1 MDVVATL
8 LADRPSFHQHGAA
21 RWDALPETLR
31 QIQRSSPDGGR
42 TLEIGCGV
50 STVVF
55 AASGANH
62 TAISPGPDEHRR
74 VRDYCEKIGVDHSR
88 LTFVVG
94 LSEEVLPSLQ
104 AERVLDVAF
113 VDGAHSFPYPALDWY
128 YTTRMLKVGGQLIL
142 DDVPVPAITPLFR
155 HMKLEPNWR
164 FDAILD
170 NRAAA
175 FTLLA
180 PPGPEDEWTS
190 QPFNRSYPDYS
201 FVPLG
206 SRPRLL
212 AIHRSNQ
219 IRAELSRRYPRM
231 HRVWKELS
239 NRSSADTSRVDLSA
253 SPGNSETNG
262 NSHDSTA
269 EQSAR

>member
-8 LADRPSFHQHGAA
+8 QADRPSFHQHGAV
-21 RWDALPETLR
+21 RWDSLPETLR
-31 QIQRSSPDGGR
+31 LIQRSSPDGGR
-42 TLEIGCGV
+42 TLETGCGA

-62 TAISPGPDEHRR
+62 TAISPDPDEHRR
-74 VRDYCEKIGVDHSR
+74 VRDYCELIGVDHSR

-94 LSEEVLPSLQ
+94 LSDEVLPAFP

-113 VDGAHSFPYPALDWY
+113 IDGAHSFPYPALDWY
-128 YTTRMLKVGGQLIL
+128 YVTRMLKVGGQLVF
-142 DDVPVPAITPLFR
+142 DDVPVPAVAPLFR

-175 FTLLA
+175 FTLLTPPA
-180 PPGPEDEWTS
+180 PEEWSS
-190 QPFNRSYPDYS
+190 QPFNRAYPDYS

-206 SRPRLL
+206 LRSRLL
-212 AIHRSNQ
+212 ATHRSNQ

-231 HRVWKELS
+231 RQAWKELS
-239 NRSSADTSRVDLSA
+239 NRSGADASRVDLSA
-253 SPGNSETNG
+253 SPGDSETNG
-262 NSHDSTA
+262 APHDPTA
-269 EQSAR
+269 GRAAR